1 MKIEAAEVMKFEI
14 GEIQRGHLAK
24 HPLLK
29 TTRQLA
35 PFPPLEV
42 NPCIFFVSPASA
54 QKSAMAGQPKGWG
67 LGFAHL
73 QDQRRVSS
81 SLDFLGSIH

>member
-1 MKIEAAEVMKFEI
+1 MKFEI

-35 PFPPLEV
+35 PFPPPEV
-42 NPCIFFVSPASA
+42 NPCILFVSPASA
-54 QKSAMAGQPKGWG
+54 PKRKKVRWRDNEKAGGW
-67 LGFAHL
+67 
-73 QDQRRVSS
+73 VSHAYKTS
-81 SLDFLGSIH
+81 VESRIL